1 MCFETL
7 LYPPFHFFST
17 VMISNCSVFQA
28 QDINRQFEEK
38 LKSREAEIFRL
49 REETRSRQN
58 EMNSVGQRSR
68 RQSTTNN
75 TQYGL

>member
-1 MCFETL
+1 M
-7 LYPPFHFFST
+7 
-17 VMISNCSVFQA
+17 FQA

-75 TQYGL
+75 TQYGLYDTVIIEE